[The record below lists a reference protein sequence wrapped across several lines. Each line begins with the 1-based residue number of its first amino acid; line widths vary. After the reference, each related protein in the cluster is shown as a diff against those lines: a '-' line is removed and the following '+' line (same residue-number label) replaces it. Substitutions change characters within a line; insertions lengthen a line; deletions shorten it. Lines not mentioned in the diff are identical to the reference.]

1 MNNLVLFAVPFFIFF
16 LVLEGIS
23 YKIAQQDDQLVG
35 YERRDT
41 STSLMMGLG
50 SVIIGAVWGLV
61 VIVLYAAL
69 YTVSP
74 LRMDAADAW
83 TWVLLFLVDDLAFY
97 CYHRISHEVRVFWA
111 SHVVHHSSR
120 HYNFSTALRQPWIPM
135 TALPFWAPIALLGYK
150 PWMILTMQSISLIYQ
165 FFLHT
170 EKVRRL
176 PRPIEYLFNTPSHHR
191 VHHGTNDLYLD
202 RNYGGILIIWDRMFG
217 SFEPEDQRAVYG
229 LTTNIE
235 TFNPVRVAFH
245 EYVAVWHDVRGARGP
260 RNKLGH
266 MFGGPGWQPG
276 TGQRGLAG
284 AQARASG
291 EGPKVAAWGRLPALP
306 EAEREAAAR
315 PPA

>member
-1 MNNLVLFAVPFFIFF
+1 
-16 LVLEGIS
+16 
-23 YKIAQQDDQLVG
+23 
-35 YERRDT
+35 
-41 STSLMMGLG
+41 
-50 SVIIGAVWGLV
+50 
-61 VIVLYAAL
+61 
-69 YTVSP
+69 
-74 LRMDAADAW
+74 
-83 TWVLLFLVDDLAFY
+83 LAFY

-176 PRPIEYLFNTPSHHR
+176 PRPIEYLFNAPSHHR

-202 RNYGGILIIWDRMFG
+202 RNYAGILIIWDRMFG
-217 SFEPEDQRAVYG
+217 SFEPDDQRAVYG

-245 EYVAVWHDVRGARGP
+245 EYVAVWHDVRGARGLH
-260 RNKLGH
+260 NKLGYL
-266 MFGGPGWQPG
+266 FGGPGWQPG
-276 TGQRGLAG
+276 AGQRGLAG

-291 EGPKVAAWGRLPALP
+291 EGPKVAAWGRLTAPP
-306 EAEREAAAR
+306 EAEREAAAG